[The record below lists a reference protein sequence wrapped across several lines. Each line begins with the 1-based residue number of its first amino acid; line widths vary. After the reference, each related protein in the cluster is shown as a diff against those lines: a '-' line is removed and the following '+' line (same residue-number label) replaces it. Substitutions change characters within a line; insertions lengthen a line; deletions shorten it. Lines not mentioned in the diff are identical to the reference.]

1 MQLSKPSSKLEK
13 LITILKKGLNY
24 KCYNEWMLRK
34 IAYSFLMTSN
44 PWTDLNIAA
53 ERIYSDFANPHGL

>member
-34 IAYSFLMTSN
+34 IAYSFLMTCN
-44 PWTDLNIAA
+44 PWTDLNI
-53 ERIYSDFANPHGL
+53 NTC